1 MPPDR
6 NSPDSPDPLW
16 NQQAQALW
24 GSIRAIPWRAKP
36 HGNCEGT
43 RGGRK
48 RKIDFV
54 VPGTQAR
61 LWGATAKTQCRGPTP
76 GLGLDDLIGLGAV
89 EAVHVER
96 PL

>member
-24 GSIRAIPWRAKP
+24 GSIGLYLGAPNRT
-36 HGNCEGT
+36 GT
-43 RGGRK
+43 ERGHGGRK

-61 LWGATAKTQCRGPTP
+61 LCGATANTQCRGPTP